1 MALDNKL
8 FCTEQSVVQSHST
21 VRFGENKMSDHTEEQ
36 GSSLDTVK
44 LVIALALLLAGI
56 AGFYYF
62 ETWQGEQVSLLLRV
76 IGLLVVAGAG
86 AAVALTTQ
94 TGRSLVG
101 FMKDSR
107 LEVRKMVWPT
117 RDETLKTTLMVMV
130 IVLILSI
137 FLWIVDSLLG
147 WGIQSLLGGVS

>member
-1 MALDNKL
+1 M
-8 FCTEQSVVQSHST
+8 SV
-21 VRFGENKMSDHTEEQ
+21 HTEEQ

-44 LVIALALLLAGI
+44 LIIALALLMAGI

-62 ETWQGEQVSLLLRV
+62 ETWQGEPVSVLLRV
-76 IGLLVVAGAG
+76 LGLLIVGGV
-86 AAVALTTQ
+86 AAVIALSSHA
-94 TGRSLVG
+94 GKRLLG

-117 RDETLKTTLMVMV
+117 RTETLQTTLMVMV

-137 FLWIVDSLLG
+137 FLWGVDSLLG
-147 WGIQSLLGGVS
+147 WGVKSLLGGGS

>member
-1 MALDNKL
+1 M
-8 FCTEQSVVQSHST
+8 SV
-21 VRFGENKMSDHTEEQ
+21 HTEEQ

-44 LVIALALLLAGI
+44 LVIALALLMAGI

-62 ETWQGEQVSLLLRV
+62 ETWQGEPVSVLFRV
-76 IGLLVVAGAG
+76 LGLLVVGGVAT
-86 AAVALTTQ
+86 AVALSSQ
-94 TGRSLVG
+94 SGKHLLA

-117 RDETLKTTLMVMV
+117 RAETIQTTLMVMV

-137 FLWIVDSLLG
+137 FLWGVDSLLG
-147 WGIQSLLGGVS
+147 WGVKSLLGGAS

>member
-1 MALDNKL
+1 M
-8 FCTEQSVVQSHST
+8 SV
-21 VRFGENKMSDHTEEQ
+21 NTEEQ

-44 LVIALALLLAGI
+44 LVISLALLIAGI

-62 ETWQGEQVSLLLRV
+62 ESWHGEPVSLLLRV
-76 IGLLVVAGAG
+76 LGLLLVVG
-86 AAVALTTQ
+86 AAVAIALTTL
-94 TGRSLVG
+94 TGKRLLT

-117 RDETLKTTLMVMV
+117 RTETIQTTLMVMV

-137 FLWIVDSLLG
+137 FLWGVDSLLG
-147 WGIQSLLGGVS
+147 WGVKNLLGGGS

>member
-1 MALDNKL
+1 M
-8 FCTEQSVVQSHST
+8 SV
-21 VRFGENKMSDHTEEQ
+21 HTEEQ

-44 LVIALALLLAGI
+44 LIVALALLMAGI

-62 ETWQGEQVSLLLRV
+62 ETWQGAPVSVLFRV
-76 IGLLVVAGAG
+76 LGLLVVGG
-86 AAVALTTQ
+86 IAAAIALSSQ
-94 TGRSLVG
+94 SGKRLLG

-117 RDETLKTTLMVMV
+117 RAETLQTTLMVMV

-137 FLWIVDSLLG
+137 FLWGVDSLLG
-147 WGIQSLLGGVS
+147 WGVKSLLGGGS

>member
-1 MALDNKL
+1 M
-8 FCTEQSVVQSHST
+8 SV
-21 VRFGENKMSDHTEEQ
+21 HTEEQ

-44 LVIALALLLAGI
+44 LVIALALLIAGI

-62 ETWQGEQVSLLLRV
+62 ETWQGEPVSVLLRV
-76 IGLLVVAGAG
+76 LGLLIVGGIGAVVA
-86 AAVALTTQ
+86 LSS
-94 TGRSLVG
+94 RSGKRLLG

-117 RDETLKTTLMVMV
+117 RAETLQTTLMVMV

-137 FLWIVDSLLG
+137 FLWGVDSLLG
-147 WGIQSLLGGVS
+147 WGVKSLLGGSA

>member
-1 MALDNKL
+1 M
-8 FCTEQSVVQSHST
+8 SV
-21 VRFGENKMSDHTEEQ
+21 NTEEQ

-44 LVIALALLLAGI
+44 LVIALALLIAGI

-62 ETWQGEQVSLLLRV
+62 ESWHGEPVSLLFRV
-76 IGLLVVAGAG
+76 LGLLLLVG
-86 AAVALTTQ
+86 AAAAIALTTL
-94 TGRSLVG
+94 TGKRLLT

-117 RDETLKTTLMVMV
+117 RTETIQTTLMVMV

-137 FLWIVDSLLG
+137 FLWGVDSLLG
-147 WGIQSLLGGVS
+147 WGVKNLLGGGS